1 MVGKFPLNDR
11 VVNLQILTNIME
23 KLETI
28 EEIGYSVEGGEVFMD
43 DRKDFA
49 IFLIF
54 RKNNKYKKKWN
65 RRD

>member
-1 MVGKFPLNDR
+1 
-11 VVNLQILTNIME
+11 ME